1 MGDFLSERCVG
12 EGRECVL
19 IWTIFSSI
27 FVQCTALE
35 DRSKGEE
42 CLQPSKINLNF
53 LNSGFLY
60 CNATHC
66 MRWLCLGPFSLP
78 L

>member
-1 MGDFLSERCVG
+1 MGDFLSECCVG
-12 EGRECVL
+12 EGRKCVL

-42 CLQPSKINLNF
+42 CLQPRKINLNF
-53 LNSGFLY
+53 
-60 CNATHC
+60 
-66 MRWLCLGPFSLP
+66 
-78 L
+78 